1 MTAKS
6 TRQKTKDTA
15 PTDGAHR
22 ALAHDRPLDE
32 SRKSSHTILEQLVQ
46 TAEEELRWPAPA
58 ILLSGLAAGLD
69 IGWGPFAMAVNLTLT
84 EGVLSRPVQALLTA
98 SFYAIGFVFVVLGRS
113 IMFTEQTT
121 SAVLPV
127 LVRRASIVQLLR
139 LWVLVLAANVVG
151 GALFAAAA
159 VVMGPALGVVEPSA
173 FGELA
178 RPLVDQ
184 SIPVMVLSAVAAGWL
199 MGLLVWLST
208 AARETTSQIIVIWL
222 VALVIGLGKLHHS
235 VAGSIEV
242 LMGVFAGQGAIG
254 SDFGR
259 FMLWVPLGNIIG
271 GVLFVALLKFG
282 SVQQSVEKPA

>member
-1 MTAKS
+1 MSADS
-6 TRQKTKDTA
+6 TRQKRKETP
-15 PTDGAHR
+15 PTEEAHR
-22 ALAHDRPLDE
+22 QLAHDRPQDE

-46 TAEEELRWPAPA
+46 NAEEELQWPASA
-58 ILLSGLAAGLD
+58 IFLSGLAAGLD

-121 SAVLPV
+121 SAVLPL
-127 LVRRASIVQLLR
+127 LVRRASIGQLLR
-139 LWVLVLAANVVG
+139 LWVLVLVANVFG

-173 FGELA
+173 YGELA
-178 RPLVDQ
+178 RPLIEQPARV
-184 SIPVMVLSAVAAGWL
+184 IVLSAVAAGWL

-208 AARETTSQIIVIWL
+208 AARETASQIIVIWL

-242 LMGVFAGQGAIG
+242 LMGVFAGQATS

-259 FMLWVPLGNIIG
+259 FMLWVPVGNAIG

-282 SVQQSVEKPA
+282 SVQQSVEKHA

>member
-1 MTAKS
+1 VSAEGS
-6 TRQKTKDTA
+6 RQRRKEPP
-15 PTDGAHR
+15 PTDEAHR
-22 ALAHDRPLDE
+22 RLAHDRPHDE

-46 TAEEELRWPAPA
+46 NAEEELEWPVSAL
-58 ILLSGLAAGLD
+58 LLSGLAAGLD

-84 EGVLSRPVQALLTA
+84 EGVLSPPVRALLTA

-127 LVRRASIVQLLR
+127 LVRRASIGQLVR
-139 LWVLVLAANVVG
+139 LWLIVLAANIVG
-151 GALFAAAA
+151 GAMFSAAA

-178 RPLVDQ
+178 RPLVDK
-184 SIPVMVLSAVAAGWL
+184 PAHVMVLSAVAAGWL
-199 MGLLVWLST
+199 MGLLIWLST
-208 AARETTSQIIVIWL
+208 AARETMSQIIVIWL

-242 LMGVFAGQGAIG
+242 LMGVFSGQGARA

-259 FMLWVPLGNIIG
+259 FMLWVPVGNAIG

-282 SVQQSVEKPA
+282 SVQQSVEEHA

>member
-1 MTAKS
+1 VSAKS
-6 TRQKTKDTA
+6 TRQTTKDTP

-127 LVRRASIVQLLR
+127 LARRASTVQLLR
-139 LWVLVLAANVVG
+139 LWVLVLAANIVG

-242 LMGVFAGQGAIG
+242 LMGVFAGQGAVG